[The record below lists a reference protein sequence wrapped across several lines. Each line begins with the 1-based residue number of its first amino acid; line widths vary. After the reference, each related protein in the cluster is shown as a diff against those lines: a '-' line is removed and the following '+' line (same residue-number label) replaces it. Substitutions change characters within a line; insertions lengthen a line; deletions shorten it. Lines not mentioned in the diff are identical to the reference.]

1 MVYNIS
7 YDSKI
12 IIVEEKNKFY
22 DNIAILDLC
31 CMGYNNHWDKLF
43 DKELGNS
50 IYFEGRKQNV
60 DQYGEKLKY
69 ATFQEVLDW
78 CNKIT
83 DKELL
88 EYRRF
93 KILKSFLS
101 SLDLKDWTNIIIIH
115 YGY

>member
-1 MVYNIS
+1 MSYDIS

-12 IIVEEKNKFY
+12 IIVEKKNNFY
-22 DNIAILDLC
+22 DYIATLDLC
-31 CMGYNNHWDKLF
+31 CMGYNNYWSELFNKKL
-43 DKELGNS
+43 KTS
-50 IYFEGRKQNV
+50 IYFEGRKQSV
-60 DQYGEKLKY
+60 DKYGDKLRY
-69 ATFQEVLDW
+69 ATFQEVLGW
-78 CNKIT
+78 CNKIA

-101 SLDLKDWTNIIIIH
+101 SIDLNDWTNIIIIH